1 MSNGKLFFNDD
12 FDNEFANVSMWDQL
26 GKILDS
32 KSASEVVD
40 VKRFRAVNTVKT
52 DDGVTMTV
60 TAREAQ
66 KIKDVLLCLKTPVRA
81 TVIKQLQMSRGMT
94 NMLSMVQKTLEK
106 QIMKWDPWDN
116 GNIALIIGA
125 LVVLTVTVPH
135 LIVWL
140 IQ

>member
-32 KSASEVVD
+32 ASASEVVD
-40 VKRFRAVNTVKT
+40 KKRFRAVNTVT
-52 DDGVTMTV
+52 TGDGIEMIV

-81 TVIKQLQMSRGMT
+81 NVIKQLQMSRGMR
-94 NMLSMVQKTLEK
+94 NMLGMVQKTLEK
-106 QIMKWDPWDN
+106 
-116 GNIALIIGA
+116 
-125 LVVLTVTVPH
+125 
-135 LIVWL
+135 
-140 IQ
+140 

>member
-52 DDGVTMTV
+52 DDGVEMIV

-106 QIMKWDPWDN
+106 
-116 GNIALIIGA
+116 
-125 LVVLTVTVPH
+125 
-135 LIVWL
+135 
-140 IQ
+140 